1 MQFPPLNPGSAVFR
15 PLPRSGRRAGF
26 TLLEIVLAAAILVII
41 SVTVYEFT
49 SVTIRTTDFS
59 VRESENTM
67 NCGGLRRLI
76 ESQLASLPANMNGA
90 LIGMLVNNKGGSRR
104 DALQL
109 VCPAGNPL
117 LTPDAKGLYE
127 ITWTV
132 REIPRGSGKY
142 TLGMERTPWED
153 DNADDDDDD
162 PSANVGKV
170 SSTKV
175 ADVKK
180 VREVLPSDWV
190 AVMDG
195 VKSLECSYFDAR
207 LNGWVDKWT
216 DTSTLPNLLRVR
228 LSLVNGGEP
237 YEIVERVPGGSANT
251 RVIPVFT
258 PTTPGAQQVNPSNA
272 TVARPIAPAANQ

>member
-1 MQFPPLNPGSAVFR
+1 MYPQRLNRGPAFSR
-15 PLPRSGRRAGF
+15 PARLRGRRGGF
-26 TLLEIVLAAAILVII
+26 TLLEIVLAAAILAII

-49 SVTIRTTDFS
+49 SVTIRMTDFS
-59 VRESENTM
+59 VRDSENTM
-67 NCGGLRRLI
+67 NCGGLRRLL
-76 ESQLASLPANMNGA
+76 EAQLASLPSNMNGS
-90 LIGMLVNNKGGSRR
+90 LIGMLVNNKGGGRR

-117 LTPDAKGLYE
+117 LTPDARGLYE

-153 DNADDDDDD
+153 DSADDDEDD

-175 ADVKK
+175 ADVTRL
-180 VREVLPSDWV
+180 RETLPSDWV
-190 AVMDG
+190 AIMDG
-195 VKSLECSYFDAR
+195 VKARECSYFDAR

-251 RVIPVFT
+251 RVIPVLPPPVEVT
-258 PTTPGAQQVNPSNA
+258 GSQGT
-272 TVARPIAPAANQ
+272 ARPITPTANPATQ